1 MLNICELIKEKKIK
15 LCTKQLESLKIR
27 TASTQLVSERE
38 RGGGG
43 ETIVNNS
50 HMRRTRLQLSKNYSR
65 LTTNLMIFINN
76 INSHTQH

>member
-38 RGGGG
+38 RERGR
-43 ETIVNNS
+43 EE
-50 HMRRTRLQLSKNYSR
+50 RQLSITHTCAEQDY
-65 LTTNLMIFINN
+65 
-76 INSHTQH
+76 NSPKIIQG